1 MLCYIAF
8 SVEPEFLKLTSCTN
22 VLGTT
27 EETWIRMEGSLVAPE
42 HTEGALGRGRKSAQQ
57 GLGPCVETSKQISS
71 LEEYENSLHST
82 E

>member
-1 MLCYIAF
+1 
-8 SVEPEFLKLTSCTN
+8 
-22 VLGTT
+22 
-27 EETWIRMEGSLVAPE
+27 MEGSLVAPE